1 MEMVFIP
8 FTEEAQELN
17 RNKETY
23 YDISERNLYYKGYK
37 TFIVCSAVWDK
48 TESEEQEDECLM
60 EGSCEGSTWDKTE
73 SYSHMVKSMS
83 REIVEVFKGIRV
95 EESTK
100 LGYKTDSS
108 GGWISLTVEDFK
120 DVKFYDNYV
129 DKYKR
134 HRLNNFK

>member
-1 MEMVFIP
+1 MDMIFIP
-8 FTEEAQELN
+8 FTEEAKELN
-17 RNKETY
+17 RRKETY
-23 YDISERNLYYKGYK
+23 YNIKEDNLYYRGYK
-37 TFIVCSAVWDK
+37 TYIVCSAVWDK
-48 TESEEQEDECLM
+48 TESEEQEDTCLM

-83 REIVEVFKGIRV
+83 REITEVFKGIKV
-95 EESTK
+95 EKSTR

-108 GGWISLTVEDFK
+108 GEWIPLTANDFK
-120 DVKFYDNYV
+120 DLKFYDNYV